1 MEYAKGY
8 VYELMDNGGPTNV
21 MEPYFVEAVDEMMRA
36 RTLCAKANA
45 KMPDDPTFSESF
57 SHPVRIRRDRI

>member
-8 VYELMDNGGPTNV
+8 VYELMDNGGPTNI

-36 RTLCAKANA
+36 RTL
-45 KMPDDPTFSESF
+45 S
-57 SHPVRIRRDRI
+57 

>member
-8 VYELMDNGGPTNV
+8 VYELMGNGGPTNV

-36 RTLCAKANA
+36 RTPLCK
-45 KMPDDPTFSESF
+45 SE
-57 SHPVRIRRDRI
+57 R